1 MTELET
7 DITLRERDGADCGS
21 DNGGH
26 WEGYK
31 LHEYLTSKFLYVF
44 IMVEF
49 ERKHRNL
56 FEKINY
62 SVKGQIM
69 IDRVKEWCSKGK
81 IKLKGLK
88 RKRVSV
94 MTFSNLFLFDLQG

>member
-1 MTELET
+1 
-7 DITLRERDGADCGS
+7 LRQRNGADCGS

-49 ERKHRNL
+49 KRKHRSL
-56 FEKINY
+56 FLKINY
-62 SVKGQIM
+62 SVKAQSM
-69 IDRVKEWCSKGK
+69 IDTVKESSSQRE
-81 IKLKGLK
+81 ITLKGLK
-88 RKRVSV
+88 RKR
-94 MTFSNLFLFDLQG
+94 L